1 MYHKETPLA
10 IETIDF
16 STKSLSFKNR
26 LLEGVLS
33 ILDIKL
39 PWLNKAYLDI
49 S

>member
-1 MYHKETPLA
+1 MYHKETPLV

-16 STKSLSFKNR
+16 STESLPFKNR
-26 LLEGVLS
+26 LLEGALS

-39 PWLNKAYLDI
+39 PLLNRAYLDI